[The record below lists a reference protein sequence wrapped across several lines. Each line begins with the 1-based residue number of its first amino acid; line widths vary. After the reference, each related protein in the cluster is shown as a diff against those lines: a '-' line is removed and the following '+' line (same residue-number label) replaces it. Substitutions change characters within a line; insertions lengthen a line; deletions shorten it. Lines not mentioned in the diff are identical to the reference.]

1 MTDALQIERMKVI
14 RGQRDEVAKKSLD
27 CMHYTFQTG
36 FLSEVALDCFPEIT
50 RDQFPK
56 LTFFLTQG
64 NSQLSHML
72 LSQLF

>member
-14 RGQRDEVAKKSLD
+14 RGQRDEVAKNSLD

-50 RDQFPK
+50 PTDISFSYGRGGGHI
-56 LTFFLTQG
+56 L
-64 NSQLSHML
+64 
-72 LSQLF
+72 